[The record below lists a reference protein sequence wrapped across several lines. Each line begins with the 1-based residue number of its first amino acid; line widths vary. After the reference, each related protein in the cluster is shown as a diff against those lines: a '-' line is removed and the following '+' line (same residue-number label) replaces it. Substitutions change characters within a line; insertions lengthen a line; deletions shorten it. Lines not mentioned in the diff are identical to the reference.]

1 MDGRPL
7 LLIVDDESS
16 TREYISACLRDQ
28 YRILEAGDGTDA
40 LVLLESEPGIE
51 VILLD
56 VMMPGLDGFEVL
68 EILKSNPSLARP
80 RVIMLS
86 AATDVDNKVR
96 AFTAGAVD
104 YINKPFDPIELA
116 ARLDTQVRLS
126 RVESELTQAKLAA
139 DAANR
144 AKSEF
149 LANMSHEIRTPLNA
163 IIGISELLARTPLD
177 DIQHDYVR
185 TIETSGNALLAL
197 ISDILDYSKIE
208 AGMLELET
216 IVFDLHDCI
225 EEALSLITLKAREKG
240 LRLHQ
245 AIDPRLP
252 RFFVGDANRLR
263 QIVINLLS
271 NAVKFTEQGEVR
283 LELRGQALEPEAQA
297 AAGQGPRPWRLHLM
311 VSDSGIGIPPER
323 QSRLFRMF
331 SQIDASTTRR
341 YGGSGLGLAICK
353 RLVELLDGEIRVE
366 SSGVAGE
373 GSRFICEFSLQA
385 DAHQE
390 RRQTPERR
398 QMPLAPEQVPASSR
412 PASMATEAERA
423 PDVEA
428 PRILLAEDN
437 PINQKVMLKLLDS
450 LGLGADVASNGLE
463 AVEAAAR
470 QDYDL
475 ILMDVQMPELDGLD
489 ASRRIRAQQRADG
502 ARPRIVALT
511 ANATEEDRRACL
523 AAGMDDFATKPIRR
537 QVLAEVLSHCR
548 PAD

>member
-1 MDGRPL
+1 MDARPL
-7 LLIVDDESS
+7 LLIVDDEPS

-126 RVESELTQAKLAA
+126 RVESELTQAKMAA

-163 IIGISELLARTPLD
+163 IIGISELLAHTSLD

-225 EEALSLITLKAREKG
+225 QEALSLITLKAREKG
-240 LRLHQ
+240 LRLHH

-263 QIVINLLS
+263 QIVINLL
-271 NAVKFTEQGEVR
+271 
-283 LELRGQALEPEAQA
+283 
-297 AAGQGPRPWRLHLM
+297 
-311 VSDSGIGIPPER
+311 
-323 QSRLFRMF
+323 
-331 SQIDASTTRR
+331 
-341 YGGSGLGLAICK
+341 
-353 RLVELLDGEIRVE
+353 
-366 SSGVAGE
+366 
-373 GSRFICEFSLQA
+373 
-385 DAHQE
+385 
-390 RRQTPERR
+390 
-398 QMPLAPEQVPASSR
+398 
-412 PASMATEAERA
+412 
-423 PDVEA
+423 
-428 PRILLAEDN
+428 
-437 PINQKVMLKLLDS
+437 
-450 LGLGADVASNGLE
+450 
-463 AVEAAAR
+463 
-470 QDYDL
+470 
-475 ILMDVQMPELDGLD
+475 
-489 ASRRIRAQQRADG
+489 
-502 ARPRIVALT
+502 
-511 ANATEEDRRACL
+511 
-523 AAGMDDFATKPIRR
+523 
-537 QVLAEVLSHCR
+537 
-548 PAD
+548 